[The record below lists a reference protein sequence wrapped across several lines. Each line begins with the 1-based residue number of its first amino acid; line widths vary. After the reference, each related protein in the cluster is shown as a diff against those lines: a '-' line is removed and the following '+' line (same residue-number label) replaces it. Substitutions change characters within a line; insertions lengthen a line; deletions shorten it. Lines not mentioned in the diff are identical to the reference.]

1 MCLRFDRGL
10 RFVSHLHDRRWLV
23 MQLQT
28 APAQQHQS
36 PVSVTAAAAHTPPIT
51 TLATNALTVT
61 QHIRITCEVQPPARD
76 LSSSAQTPRPSQA
89 AASHWHLFEHS
100 NRNK

>member
-51 TLATNALTVT
+51 TLTTNALTVT
-61 QHIRITCEVQPPARD
+61 QHIRIT
-76 LSSSAQTPRPSQA
+76 
-89 AASHWHLFEHS
+89 
-100 NRNK
+100 